1 MVNNFPYT
9 IDNKRYHILTYF
21 YQHKFG
27 CKIAKVSL
35 NANFSCPNIDGT
47 KSYGGCI
54 FCSKSGSGDF
64 AGDVN
69 DSLMMQFIKGKK
81 MMQKKWP
88 NAKFIAYFQART
100 NTYADVDTLKRY
112 FEPFINNKDCVG
124 LAIAT
129 RSDSISN
136 SCLDYLESISK
147 RCYLQVELGLQSS
160 KKETLKLINRGETVE
175 EFETMVNKLRDR
187 NINVVVHI
195 INGLPYETDNDMLD
209 TVKYLN
215 KLDIQGIK
223 IHMLHILKDTPLEIM
238 YKNHPFKVLTKDE
251 YVNITVKQLTYL
263 RKEIVIHRITGDPKK
278 EDLIEP
284 TWLLKKFEVLNEIDK
299 KMVKDNIY
307 QGDNV

>member
-1 MVNNFPYT
+1 MIIKDHT
-9 IDNKRYHILTYF
+9 LTYF

-81 MMQKKWP
+81 LMQNKWP

-100 NTYADVDTLKRY
+100 NTYADVDTLEKY

-129 RSDSISN
+129 RSDSISD

-160 KKETLKLINRGETVE
+160 KEETLKLINRGETVE
-175 EFETMVNKLRDR
+175 EFETMVNKLRAR
-187 NINVVVHI
+187 NINVVIHI

>member
-9 IDNKRYHILTYF
+9 IDNKRYHTLTYF

-27 CKIAKVSL
+27 SKIAKVSL

-81 MMQKKWP
+81 MMQNKWP

-129 RSDSISN
+129 RSDSISD

-160 KKETLKLINRGETVE
+160 KRETLKLINRGETVE
-175 EFETMVNKLRDR
+175 EFETMVNKLRAR

-223 IHMLHILKDTPLEIM
+223 IHMIHILKDTPLEVM
-238 YKNHPFKVLTKDE
+238 YKNHPFKILTKDE